1 MRTALLLLAAL
12 AVSACVTHPPAAP
25 SAALPYEQRRA
36 GLQSLPG
43 FSLEA
48 RVAAAVGSEG
58 FNVSLAWNQQG
69 ERSTLDLRAPL
80 GFGAA
85 HVVNDAQ
92 GLQVDAGQGQRYAGA
107 SAVDELTR
115 RLGFEP
121 PLQSLRYWLLGVPD
135 PASVAAETLSAD
147 GLSLL
152 AIEQGG
158 WQVQVQ
164 DYARYGNTTL
174 GASLPRR
181 LSLQRDGVRVK
192 LVIDQWTLP

>member
-1 MRTALLLLAAL
+1 VRTALLLLAAL
-12 AVSACVTHPPAAP
+12 ALSACVTHPPAAP

-43 FSLEA
+43 FRLEA

-92 GLQVDAGQGQRYAGA
+92 GLQVEAGQGQRYAGA
-107 SAVDELTR
+107 SARDELTR

-135 PASVAAETLSAD
+135 PASAAAETLSVD

-164 DYARYGNTTL
+164 DYARYGNTAL
-174 GASLPRR
+174 AASLPRR

>member
-1 MRTALLLLAAL
+1 M
-12 AVSACVTHPPAAP
+12 
-25 SAALPYEQRRA
+25 
-36 GLQSLPG
+36 
-43 FSLEA
+43 
-48 RVAAAVGSEG
+48 
-58 FNVSLAWNQQG
+58 AWSQQG

-92 GLQVDAGQGQRYAGA
+92 GLQVEAGQGQRYAGA
-107 SAVDELTR
+107 SARDELTR

-135 PASVAAETLSAD
+135 PASAAAETFSAD

-164 DYARYGNTTL
+164 DYARYGNTAL
-174 GASLPRR
+174 AASLPRR